1 MVWLMQCFR
10 ESKSLP
16 KLLRCL
22 SELPQTS
29 CLPERV
35 VRKCSYSFVKVW
47 KHSQA
52 TSWLNWQWEFEVGLF
67 VWPVA
72 DGWSVRE
79 TCLKPVFV
87 TCAGTS
93 DAESTW
99 FTFKKCSN
107 VNVNGTFL
115 CFSVSINRRRSQ
127 ICWWPMQYLR
137 DHGGWQPI

>member
-1 MVWLMQCFR
+1 MQCFR
-10 ESKSLP
+10 ESRSLP

-52 TSWLNWQWEFEVGLF
+52 CQHLGLTDSESLKWVYLSDRWQMDEG
-67 VWPVA
+67 
-72 DGWSVRE
+72 VRE

-93 DAESTW
+93 DAESTC

-107 VNVNGTFL
+107 VNVNRTFL
-115 CFSVSINRRRSQ
+115 CFSVSINILVADEHRFFDGRCG
-127 ICWWPMQYLR
+127 I
-137 DHGGWQPI
+137 